1 MLVGELKVYPW
12 SVRPLS
18 SSTFSNMNISATSG
32 PITLKAYQKHQRD
45 RGKAALD
52 FGPDQIKYS
61 GFDGNRLLP

>member
-1 MLVGELKVYPW
+1 MLVGELKVYPS
-12 SVRPLS
+12 SVRPSS

-32 PITLKAYQKHQRD
+32 SITLKAYQRD